1 MASLSDLDK
10 RMNRL
15 SKKLSGE
22 VNKFVRKVAFIADQN
37 VVLATPVDTGRARSN
52 WIVSVSS
59 PVNESIQPY
68 KPGLGLGVGEVAN
81 ASAATD
87 QALAALA
94 GRRNGQDIYIQN
106 NLVYIERLNQGHS
119 QQAPANFVQ
128 TAVKNAVTTAL
139 KIKL

>member
-1 MASLSDLDK
+1 MANLSDLDN

-37 VVLATPVDTGRARSN
+37 VVFATPVDTGRARSN
-52 WIVSVSS
+52 WLVSVNS
-59 PVNESIQPY
+59 PVNETIQPY
-68 KPGLGLGVGEVAN
+68 KAGSALGVGEVAN

-94 GRRNGQDIYIQN
+94 GRRNDQDIYIQN
-106 NLVYIERLNQGHS
+106 NLVYISRLNEGHS

-128 TAVKNAVTTAL
+128 MAVKNAVNTAL